1 MQKTTVSE
9 ASIEG
14 YFTKKFKAVFGRN
27 GLLLKFHSIWFTG
40 VPDRIVIVK
49 DLPIRMV
56 ELKSSVGRL
65 KPRQKVV
72 HRILI
77 NLGIDVRTFGSKEE
91 IDEYIEE
98 LKKHMK

>member
-1 MQKTTVSE
+1 MKKTLISE

-14 YFTKKFKAVFGRN
+14 YFTKKFKAVFGRK

-56 ELKSSVGRL
+56 ELKSSVGKL

-72 HRILI
+72 HRVLMD
-77 NLGIDVRTFGSKEE
+77 LGVDVRTFGSKEE
-91 IDEYIEE
+91 IDIYIEE
-98 LKKHMK
+98 LKKTLK